1 MTLRPTSMTTALKHV
16 TNAQAPSGVPDWH
29 KRSLKFK
36 DPNNKASPKV
46 IVPWDK
52 ISHEGEIAST
62 SSGYTSKEET
72 TTSESDTDVHYME
85 FYVVDEED
93 AEVGEPEEARPEG
106 STVLSSGTSTRSAE
120 GPSITTGCVDSP
132 AATSSVSTIG
142 ANVFSTLL
150 SKTSVITNPQLAFP
164 FGLARVLDCMI
175 PSTSVSA
182 LLIHNIKFSSSSFTT
197 FRLFANRRSGFSRFG
212 KTSTLT
218 CPCAVVCGGIG
229 GRLLFSSSVPSLDST
244 VKISRSFKNRS
255 PPPL

>member
-1 MTLRPTSMTTALKHV
+1 MFSLNYVIIKPLTERGYKVLIDRPWFYGAKVRS
-16 TNAQAPSGVPDWH
+16 DWH

-106 STVLSSGTSTRSAE
+106 SE
-120 GPSITTGCVDSP
+120 
-132 AATSSVSTIG
+132 
-142 ANVFSTLL
+142 
-150 SKTSVITNPQLAFP
+150 
-164 FGLARVLDCMI
+164 
-175 PSTSVSA
+175 
-182 LLIHNIKFSSSSFTT
+182 
-197 FRLFANRRSGFSRFG
+197 
-212 KTSTLT
+212 
-218 CPCAVVCGGIG
+218 
-229 GRLLFSSSVPSLDST
+229 
-244 VKISRSFKNRS
+244 
-255 PPPL
+255 